1 MDTETTRNWALPG
14 LLVAVQAVMLGSAA
28 TALDIPTPG
37 PVGVVGLLVAVTVE
51 TLALSRRR
59 RTPVRALLWTL
70 GASAL
75 GQATAY
81 DAYADLGLPV
91 ALYSVAVRCSVA
103 VTARALA
110 GAVGLSWLLAAVRFG
125 FRPALATQLA
135 LVAGTYV
142 VCAGLGLARRQWLA
156 KRLAA
161 ARLLAGAEESR
172 QRAGE
177 AERNRLARELH
188 DVSAHHLTSVV
199 VTVDVAR
206 RLGNR
211 KPELVAE
218 ALEFAERTGRETLT
232 AIHRL
237 VAVMR
242 DAGHADDRPMTGRIQ
257 ELVAGFGRLGRPIVT
272 EIPDDLAGPAA
283 EAVHGIV
290 REALTN
296 ALRHAPGAAVRVVV
310 RRAGGTLELTVDNTA
325 ARGTAEYTGMGSG
338 RGVTGMWERAA
349 AVGGELTAGPGP
361 DGGWRVRAQLP
372 DTTGPLE
379 SSVRPR
385 RRDFPREQRMT
396 DLALAFVATVLPLV
410 FLLTDAEDWKDHD
423 GATGPWVIGLVS
435 ALLALHALPLLWRR
449 RAPWTVL
456 GALLATAWLW
466 PVACAAA
473 PLSGQVSPFLAG
485 GLLAETLAV
494 YTLGAYGRGAAYTW
508 PSPLVTAGA
517 SAGVLTV
524 TAAADGA
531 LAGEAPSVLN
541 VAVIAVP
548 LGLLLCLMFVPVWG
562 VGLVVRRRR
571 LRAVARDDLALSNSR
586 WEARTA
592 AGAERHRLAARLRDA
607 VLHRTS
613 TLVQLAH
620 QGRLE
625 NQQGGLENQQGRL
638 ENRQGRLGE
647 VAAEARATLTAMR
660 ELLHEMND
668 VQDYGRSPAPRP
680 TPADLAVLCR
690 TAGFAGRKVTVR
702 GLPESAAELPEP
714 VLLAAY
720 RMLEAALGAG
730 DRGPARIRLRHR
742 RGALHLTITGVRL
755 AVNGPVTERL
765 RAQATA
771 ADARITLEP
780 AGTVRVLLPLPAGSS
795 RAPTSAQEA
804 QEVPEVSPSP
814 HA

>member
-1 MDTETTRNWALPG
+1 METTRDWALPG
-14 LLVAVQAVMLGSAA
+14 LLVAVQVAALGPAA
-28 TALDIPTPG
+28 ALLDIRTPG
-37 PVGVVGLLVAVTVE
+37 PLGLVGLLVAVTVE

-59 RTPVRALLWTL
+59 RTPVRALLFTL
-70 GASAL
+70 GTSAL
-75 GQATAY
+75 AQAIAY
-81 DAYADLGLPV
+81 DAYTDLGLPV
-91 ALYSVAVRCSVA
+91 ALYSVAVRCPVA

-110 GAVGLSWLLAAVRFG
+110 GVVGLSWLLAAVRLG
-125 FRPALATQLA
+125 FHPALATQLA
-135 LVAGTYV
+135 VLAGTYV
-142 VCAGLGLARRQWLA
+142 VCAGLGVARRQWLA
-156 KRLAA
+156 RRLAA

-177 AERNRLARELH
+177 AERGRLARELH

-206 RLGNR
+206 RLGDR

-232 AIHRL
+232 AIQRL
-237 VAVMR
+237 VAVMW
-242 DAGHADDRPMTGRIQ
+242 DAGRADDRPMTGHIQ
-257 ELVAGFGRLGRPIVT
+257 ELVAGFGRLGRPIAV

-296 ALRHAPGAAVRVVV
+296 ALRHAPGAAVRVAVS
-310 RRAGGTLELTVDNTA
+310 RAGGALELTVDNTA
-325 ARGTAEYTGMGSG
+325 ARGTADYGGMGSG
-338 RGVTGMWERAA
+338 RGVTGMRERAT
-349 AVGGELTAGPGP
+349 AVGGELTAGPGS
-361 DGGWRVRAQLP
+361 DGGWRVLAQLP
-372 DTTGPLE
+372 DATGPLE
-379 SSVRPR
+379 SAVRHR
-385 RRDFPREQRMT
+385 RRDFPRERRLT
-396 DLALAFVATVLPLV
+396 DLALAFTATVLPLV
-410 FLLTDAEDWKDHD
+410 FLLTDAEGWKHEDD
-423 GATGPWVIGLVS
+423 GTGPWTVILVS
-435 ALLALHALPLLWRR
+435 SLLALHALPLLWRR

-466 PVACAAA
+466 PVAS
-473 PLSGQVSPFLAG
+473 LSGQVSPFLVG
-485 GLLAETLAV
+485 GLPAETLAV

-508 PSPLVTAGA
+508 PAPLVTSAA

-524 TAAADGA
+524 TAAADGE
-531 LAGEAPSVLN
+531 LAGEVPSPLN

-548 LGLLLCLMFVPVWG
+548 LGMLLCLLFALAWG

-625 NQQGGLENQQGRL
+625 SRPGLL
-638 ENRQGRLGE
+638 EE

-660 ELLHEMND
+660 ELLHEMNGR
-668 VQDYGRSPAPRP
+668 QDHGRSPAPRP
-680 TPADLAVLCR
+680 TAADLAVLCR
-690 TAGFAGRKVTVR
+690 TAGPAGRKVTVR
-702 GLPESAAELPEP
+702 GLPESVAELPEP
-714 VLLAAY
+714 VLLAVY

-730 DRGPARIRLRHR
+730 DRGPARIRLRRR

-771 ADARITLEP
+771 VDARIALEP
-780 AGTVRVLLPLPAGSS
+780 AGTVRVLLPLPAGSNQ
-795 RAPTSAQEA
+795 APASAQ
-804 QEVPEVSPSP
+804 EVSPSP
-814 HA
+814 RA